1 MATVSSVERAL
12 NDIVSLCKRRGFVF
26 PSSELYG
33 GFAASW
39 DYGPLGVELKNLI
52 KRLWWDEMVTSRENV
67 VGMDCAVTM
76 NPRIWEAS
84 GHVESFHDPMVDCK
98 TCGQRFR
105 ADNLNE
111 EYCPKNPSKRVSECG
126 GELTPARNF
135 NLMFKIHWGPTE
147 EEDSICYLRPETCQP
162 LFTNF
167 RNILTATRMRVPFGI
182 AQIGKA
188 FRNEITTKAFLFR
201 QREFE
206 QMEMEFFCRPD
217 EAQEWYDRWREARLN
232 WHKSLGLNP
241 AKLRIAPHPPD
252 KLAHYAKAALDIEY
266 QFPMGWGEIE
276 GVHNRGDWDLSR
288 HAQFSGKSL
297 EYRDDRTNER
307 FIPYCVETSAGLD
320 RTFLAL
326 ISDAY
331 DQDMAPNDKGEME
344 KRDVLRFRP
353 RVAPVTVAVFPL
365 SRKPDLEEIARKMET
380 DLRRV
385 HNYRS
390 MYDETGSIGKRYRRQ
405 DEVGTPLCITVDFD
419 TLEDHAVTIRNRD
432 TMQQIRVPMETV
444 ATAVADQIREMEHSF
459 DRG

>member
-1 MATVSSVERAL
+1 MTTTSTVELAL

-39 DYGPLGVELKNLI
+39 DYAPLGVELKNNI
-52 KRLWWDEMVTSRENV
+52 KRLWWDTMVTSREDV

-84 GHVESFHDPMVDCK
+84 GHVESFHDPMVVCK
-98 TCGQRFR
+98 TCGYRFR
-105 ADNLNE
+105 EDNLDE
-111 EYCPKNPSKRVSECG
+111 EYCPKKPSQKVKECE

-147 EEDSICYLRPETCQP
+147 DEDSISYLRPETCQP

-167 RNILTATRMRVPFGI
+167 RNITTTMRVRVPFGI

-188 FRNEITTKAFLFR
+188 FRNEITTKSFVFR

-206 QMEMEFFCRPD
+206 QMEMEFFCHPD
-217 EAQEWYDRWREARLN
+217 GAAEWYEKWRDVRLA
-232 WHKSLGLNP
+232 WHRSIGLNP
-241 AKLRIAPHPPD
+241 SKLRCEDHPPD

-288 HAQFSGKSL
+288 HSQFSGKNL
-297 EYRDDRTNER
+297 EYRDDRTGEKY
-307 FIPYCVETSAGLD
+307 IPFCVETSAGLD

-326 ISDAY
+326 LCDAY
-331 DQDMAPNDKGEME
+331 DEDEAPDEKGNME
-344 KRDVLRFRP
+344 KRIVLRFRP
-353 RVAPVTVAVFPL
+353 KVAPITVAVFPL
-365 SRKPDLEEIARKMET
+365 SKKPELLEISGKIET
-380 DLRRV
+380 ELRETY
-385 HNYRS
+385 NFRS
-390 MYDETGSIGKRYRRQ
+390 MHDVTGSIGKRYRRQ
-405 DEVGTPLCITVDFD
+405 DEIGTPLCITVDFD
-419 TLEDHAVTIRNRD
+419 SLEDKAVTIRHRD
-432 TMQQIRVPMETV
+432 TMEQIRVPIENLP
-444 ATAVADQIREMEHSF
+444 TAVADQIRDIDQSF
-459 DRG
+459 NR